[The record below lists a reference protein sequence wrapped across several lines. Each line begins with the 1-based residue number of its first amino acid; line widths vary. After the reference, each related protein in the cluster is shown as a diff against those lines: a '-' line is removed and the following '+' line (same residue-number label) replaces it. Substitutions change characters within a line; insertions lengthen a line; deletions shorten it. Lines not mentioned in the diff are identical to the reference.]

1 MESLELLGEASKFQS
16 HKARMNYRYL
26 TRMLAHSLDKRPYES
41 TVYEDEPTDLGYE
54 NKKAKKVSI
63 SREFNL

>member
-16 HKARMNYRYL
+16 QKARMNYRYQ